1 MFMIARLLI
10 GCLIIAGLTLSGG
23 GSGQAASDIQQIDTS
38 ELQSM
43 MEQNSEIR
51 LINVLPKIIHDARHI
66 PGSLNIPLGR
76 IRDTNALP
84 KKLDS
89 PLVFYCM
96 GLL

>member
-1 MFMIARLLI
+1 MNVITRSLI
-10 GCLIIAGLTLSGG
+10 GGTIIAGLTLLIA
-23 GSGQAASDIQQIDTS
+23 GSCHAASDVRQIDTA

-43 MEQNSEIR
+43 MEQNSEIS
-51 LINVLPKIIHDARHI
+51 LINVLPKIIHDAKHI

-84 KKLDS
+84 KKLNS

>member
-38 ELQSM
+38 ELLSM
-43 MEQNSEIR
+43 MERNIEIN
-51 LINVLPKIIHDARHI
+51 LINVLPKIIHDAKHI
-66 PGSLNIPLGR
+66 PGSINIPLGR
-76 IRDTNALP
+76 IRDANTLP
-84 KKLDS
+84 EKLNT

>member
-1 MFMIARLLI
+1 MCVITRSLL
-10 GCLIIAGLTLSGG
+10 GCTIIAGLTLFI
-23 GSGQAASDIQQIDTS
+23 GSACHAASDVRQIDTS